1 MNPAPAA
8 GHESVEKARLLLG
21 AAAAAGLDARQ
32 LAADARLAPWA
43 LARDRAMIPSRY
55 SMRLWELLEHAL
67 GDPQV
72 ALTVAARHRVGDLDL
87 YDYLFTTSP
96 TLKDGLRASS
106 RYLHLITTAS
116 RLQVDA
122 DAGRETTYSYRYIE
136 RGGRGEELSLQ
147 FAVAVIC
154 ARATAAA
161 GRAITPARVAFAQP
175 APRSQR
181 ALGEALG
188 TSRIEFGA
196 PVTTVTFRARD
207 LELPLPGA
215 DPALAGILRRYAA
228 TLPPPPPAT
237 WHEHFRH
244 LLGQAIDHGDPSITS
259 LARHLGISPRT
270 LQRRLAEHRTTWR
283 SELDIARR
291 HRAQRAR
298 QDGPADMTRL
308 ARQLG
313 YLDPRSV
320 RRAFHRWDRS
330 TAAGAPRSDRPAS

>member
-122 DAGRETTYSYRYIE
+122 DVGRETTYSYRYIE
-136 RGGRGEELSLQ
+136 RRTRPSP
-147 FAVAVIC
+147 ASSA
-154 ARATAAA
+154 AT
-161 GRAITPARVAFAQP
+161 RQP
-175 APRSQR
+175 CRRLRPPP
-181 ALGEALG
+181 G
-188 TSRIEFGA
+188 TSIS
-196 PVTTVTFRARD
+196 VTCSAR
-207 LELPLPGA
+207 PSTT
-215 DPALAGILRRYAA
+215 A
-228 TLPPPPPAT
+228 TLP
-237 WHEHFRH
+237 
-244 LLGQAIDHGDPSITS
+244 
-259 LARHLGISPRT
+259 SPRW
-270 LQRRLAEHRTTWR
+270 HGTWG
-283 SELDIARR
+283 SA
-291 HRAQRAR
+291 
-298 QDGPADMTRL
+298 PAPCN
-308 ARQLG
+308 AG
-313 YLDPRSV
+313 SP
-320 RRAFHRWDRS
+320 S
-330 TAAGAPRSDRPAS
+330 TAPPGAANWTSPAGTAPSVPARTAPPT